1 MMDTLGLV
9 EAVIALAVYP
19 GGLFLALTASAVRRG
34 AGLRGGARGI
44 PASGMAALVACGF
57 AASLAPLPASP
68 ATVLPPVAGAAPNL
82 VVASILLAAGVAL
95 AARGG
100 WDSRRLFAGGVAVVS
115 LASLAAAT
123 TTLALPS
130 IDAAPG
136 TTLAAARAATAAALL
151 LAAPFFC
158 RTFGA
163 GPPAVRAGL
172 TATAAILAFSLVTPA
187 QLTGGAAALASL
199 AVFAATTLYAFV
211 LRLLARFIRAE
222 HRGVLTLAAAAGAIA
237 VAAVAVAGR

>member
-1 MMDTLGLV
+1 MDALGLV
-9 EAVIALAVYP
+9 DAVIALAVYP
-19 GGLFLALTASAVRRG
+19 GGLFLAITAWALRRG

-44 PASGMAALVACGF
+44 PASGLAALAMAGF
-57 AASLAPLPASP
+57 AVSLAPLPASP

-82 VVASILLAAGVAL
+82 VVASILLAAAVAL

-100 WDSRRLFAGGVAVVS
+100 WDARRLFAGGVAMVS
-115 LASLAAAT
+115 LAALAAAV
-123 TTLALPS
+123 TTLAMPS

-136 TTLAAARAATAAALL
+136 NAMIAARAATALALL

-163 GPPAVRAGL
+163 GPPAVRAAL

-199 AVFAATTLYAFV
+199 AVFAAATAYGVV
-211 LRLLARFIRAE
+211 LRLLGRLIRAE
-222 HRGVLTLAAAAGAIA
+222 HRGVLTLAAAA
-237 VAAVAVAGR
+237 AAVAIAAVAIAGR

>member
-1 MMDTLGLV
+1 MDALGLV

-19 GGLFLALTASAVRRG
+19 GGLFLALTAAAVRRG
-34 AGLRGGARGI
+34 AGLRGGAGGI
-44 PASGMAALVACGF
+44 PAAGLAALVAAGF

-68 ATVLPPVAGAAPNL
+68 ATVLPPVAGAEPNL
-82 VVASILLAAGVAL
+82 VVASILLAAAVAL

-100 WDSRRLFAGGVAVVS
+100 WDARRLFAAGVAVVS
-115 LASLAAAT
+115 LGTLAAAA

-136 TTLAAARAATAAALL
+136 NTLVAARAATATALL
-151 LAAPFFC
+151 VAAPFFC

-163 GPPAVRAGL
+163 GPAAVRAAL

-199 AVFAATTLYAFV
+199 AVFAAALVYGLL
-211 LRLLARFIRAE
+211 LRLFGRVIRAE
-222 HRGVLTLAAAAGAIA
+222 HRGVLTLAAAAGA
-237 VAAVAVAGR
+237 VAVAVVAAAGR

>member
-1 MMDTLGLV
+1 
-9 EAVIALAVYP
+9 
-19 GGLFLALTASAVRRG
+19 
-34 AGLRGGARGI
+34 
-44 PASGMAALVACGF
+44 
-57 AASLAPLPASP
+57 
-68 ATVLPPVAGAAPNL
+68 
-82 VVASILLAAGVAL
+82 
-95 AARGG
+95 
-100 WDSRRLFAGGVAVVS
+100 VAVVS